1 MKCLVNIVTLLP
13 ELRSGDHEFYFRYL
27 RKNPERFDQL
37 LSLLKDKIAR
47 ENTRFRKN
55 ISAEGRLM
63 LTLTFLAT
71 GISQQRLSFAF
82 RIGKSAV
89 EKSLAETCQAI
100 YDSLKGTYLRASA
113 TPNDWLHISKQF

>member
-1 MKCLVNIVTLLP
+1 MQSVKCLVNIVTLLP

-89 EKSLAETCQAI
+89 EKSLAETC
-100 YDSLKGTYLRASA
+100 
-113 TPNDWLHISKQF
+113 